1 MQTNGT
7 NKNIPHRSSRMPKQ
21 TTSNTINR
29 QPIGAQTKEP
39 ISLAKVEENP
49 LKLSAMGTQNN

>member
-1 MQTNGT
+1 
-7 NKNIPHRSSRMPKQ
+7 MPKQ